1 VAVSSFD
8 TANRSI
14 AESVGTVASGAEETA
29 AAVAQLDASMTE
41 VFARSEELQR
51 LSSDGA
57 GTSSS
62 LAEGAHVL
70 DATLQEL
77 SRKAEELATFAKL
90 NAEAVSKVAGSA
102 IEASREATRVTDD
115 AARGGAVVRD
125 VKAKVSAIQGSALSV
140 RDAVARVTARSV
152 EAGRIVEVIEEIAR
166 QTNLLALNASLLAS
180 RAGEHGRGFA
190 VVAAEIRKLAERTA
204 DGARGIAGLIETMRD
219 EVDSASSAAEEETRL
234 VQAGVRST
242 EEAERAFLEI
252 AQGARR
258 AEGAVASIREVTHE
272 QEAAVATTA
281 SSLGD
286 VSRGLEALL
295 EEARRNNREAERIRD
310 VVLRLTEM
318 AGFVERTVHEQKG
331 AASQI
336 AVAAERSLSLLH
348 DIEDAV
354 NQQTAESHLMAVLSE
369 VAGGSL
375 GARVRGFGGDATAA
389 RARALWKA
397 RRSMTWV
404 GPPSP
409 PPSSLHERSRGFS
422 IPRTPPGRPNSDGT
436 VVDALNAL
444 PEAQILGP
452 HAFVQTIRELT
463 RQALHP
469 DQVLDVREV
478 AHAVCGAETRGQ
490 LELDEHLE
498 GQDPLSVEDERSR
511 TQIGRSAIRT
521 VTSFSASRK
530 TPSMVDAYPKR
541 EDRENQADRG
551 CRQEI
556 ELLRH
561 ANQPVCRECHP
572 AGHRVRDSRP
582 FAGFRDSS

>member
-1 VAVSSFD
+1 MALRDEPERLVARTAILAGGIAFAGGLLATCVALWPDLSSAPAPLLLPAFERGVGAALLGGVLAGALVALWSLRPLAGMSRTLDAARRMAEGDLAARAPEAEGVAGAVGRLLNAVAGSSARLLGSVRREQDMLHEQIGVLRGASARTRERATVALTRIDAAGVAVSSFD

-29 AAVAQLDASMTE
+29 AAVAELDASMTE

-258 AEGAVASIREVTHE
+258 AEGAVSAIREVTHE

-354 NQQTAESHLMAVLSE
+354 NQQTAESHRLVAVLSE
-369 VAGGSL
+369 VAGGS
-375 GARVRGFGGDATAA
+375 
-389 RARALWKA
+389 
-397 RRSMTWV
+397 
-404 GPPSP
+404 
-409 PPSSLHERSRGFS
+409 
-422 IPRTPPGRPNSDGT
+422 
-436 VVDALNAL
+436 
-444 PEAQILGP
+444 
-452 HAFVQTIRELT
+452 RET
-463 RQALHP
+463 
-469 DQVLDVREV
+469 
-478 AHAVCGAETRGQ
+478 
-490 LELDEHLE
+490 LE
-498 GQDPLSVEDERSR
+498 
-511 TQIGRSAIRT
+511 SA
-521 VTSFSASRK
+521 
-530 TPSMVDAYPKR
+530 
-541 EDRENQADRG
+541 
-551 CRQEI
+551 
-556 ELLRH
+556 
-561 ANQPVCRECHP
+561 
-572 AGHRVRDSRP
+572 
-582 FAGFRDSS
+582 